1 MVPLPLDVCI
11 YDYIGT
17 VATKPVFVM
26 RSPILCRRPD
36 KKQAIKDVLA
46 RAAVDIPCVIEL
58 ISTEWPVQDKPK
70 VPDEIMKELDCTHYL
85 QSALGGLV
93 LRFTRQGRHAWC
105 GHA

>member
-1 MVPLPLDVCI
+1 MPE
-11 YDYIGT
+11 T
-17 VATKPVFVM
+17 
-26 RSPILCRRPD
+26 RQE
-36 KKQAIKDVLA
+36 QAIKDDLA
-46 RAAVDIPCVIEL
+46 RAVVDIPCVIEL